1 MSFVHK
7 LNALRKVLGI
17 NDHFQREKNLS
28 FRNRGILNHD
38 LLRLWKE
45 EEYR

>member
-17 NDHFQREKNLS
+17 NDHFQREKKSLFS
-28 FRNRGILNHD
+28 KSWYL
-38 LLRLWKE
+38 
-45 EEYR
+45 

>member
-17 NDHFQREKNLS
+17 NDHFQREKKSLFS
-28 FRNRGILNHD
+28 KS
-38 LLRLWKE
+38 W
-45 EEYR
+45 YP